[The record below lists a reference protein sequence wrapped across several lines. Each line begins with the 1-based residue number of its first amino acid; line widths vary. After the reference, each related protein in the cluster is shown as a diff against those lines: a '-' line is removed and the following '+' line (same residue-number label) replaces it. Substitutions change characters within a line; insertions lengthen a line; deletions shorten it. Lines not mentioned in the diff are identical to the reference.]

1 MARGIGQAAHVQA
14 GDEVTVT
21 ITVIG
26 ADHAPGRI
34 SLFGEKG
41 EEFRLWPDTMVR
53 IRERHDGRREQR
65 QR

>member
-34 SLFGEKG
+34 SLFGEDG
-41 EEFRLWPDTMVR
+41 EELRLWPETTVR
-53 IRERHDGRREQR
+53 IGERHDGTVQHP
-65 QR
+65 

>member
-1 MARGIGQAAHVQA
+1 MARGIGQAAHVEA

-34 SLFGEKG
+34 SLFGEEG
-41 EEFRLWPDTMVR
+41 EEFRLWPDTMVK
-53 IRERHDGRREQR
+53 IRERHEQGQR
-65 QR
+65 Q

>member
-1 MARGIGQAAHVQA
+1 MARGIGQAAHVRA

-34 SLFGEKG
+34 SLFGEEG